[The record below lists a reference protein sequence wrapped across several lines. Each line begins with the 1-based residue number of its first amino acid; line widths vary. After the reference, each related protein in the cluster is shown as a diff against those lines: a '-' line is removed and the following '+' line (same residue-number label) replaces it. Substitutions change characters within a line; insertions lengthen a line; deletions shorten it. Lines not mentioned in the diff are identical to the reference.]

1 MIRFL
6 HVVVCFGLISTA
18 ANADVQHYDLL
29 LGQRQVGTL
38 SFDTDRMDLVTHLD
52 NTPLGVADGRFTAQS
67 SPARSV
73 EGTAVTHYL
82 SQSIKR
88 QISFVLDET
97 KVLTTSIIPPKEATP
112 LSQPQAVPAGVIP
125 LTEGFARLTTT
136 GTCPAPFSAYD
147 GRRVV
152 HVATRAQFADGADIL
167 CEMDYRVTDGPGHL
181 SPFRFSTLDMALRY
195 RNGALA
201 QVTVGAGGFE
211 LQMVRK

>member
-1 MIRFL
+1 MIRLLFA
-6 HVVVCFGLISTA
+6 VVICSLASTA
-18 ANADVQHYDLL
+18 ADADVQHYDLL
-29 LGQRQVGTL
+29 LGHRQIGTL
-38 SFDTDRMDLVTHLD
+38 SFDTDRMDLVSDLD

-67 SPARSV
+67 SPARDAD
-73 EGTAVTHYL
+73 GTAVTHYL

-97 KVLTTSIIPPKEATP
+97 KALTTSIIPPKEATL

-125 LTEGFARLTTT
+125 LTEGFARLTMT
-136 GTCPAPFSAYD
+136 GTCPVPFSAYD

-152 HVATRAQFADGADIL
+152 HVATRAQSADGDDIL
-167 CEMDYRVTDGPGHL
+167 CEMDYRVTHGPGHL

-195 RNGALA
+195 SDGALA

-211 LQMVRK
+211 LQMVRR